1 MQQAIAN
8 ACWERCCLHQKRE
21 REGKKKKKKKK
32 NLSPHGGHFMV
43 ACNNA
48 TRYTGVTEAA
58 NPMSGVACMCF
69 DSADSNNVDLYQ
81 S

>member
-1 MQQAIAN
+1 
-8 ACWERCCLHQKRE
+8 
-21 REGKKKKKKKK
+21 
-32 NLSPHGGHFMV
+32 MV

-81 S
+81 SELVFFLLFPSFFEEASEPPQHTAAGAESVSLHRLKALP